1 MAIFQHY
8 AWKGEHKIERIA
20 TEVKPVKSF
29 RFQEQVPTIEQLH
42 IEVENL
48 ANQVNSFS
56 DKKIVFCHNDL
67 LCANYV
73 FDEQNGKL
81 IMFNCKGFMTYAW
94 IGRTIFYK
102 NLAEIGS
109 GEYLKFLSYNKSNK
123 SVSSLDIY
131 LYESVWYSMAGRV
144 ASATTKNGPN
154 APSPQ

>member
-20 TEVKPVKSF
+20 TEVKPAKSF

-48 ANQVNSFS
+48 ANQVKNFS
-56 DKKIVFCHNDL
+56 DKKIVFSHNDL

-81 IMFNCKGFMTYAW
+81 IMFNSKGFMPYA
-94 IGRTIFYK
+94 
-102 NLAEIGS
+102 
-109 GEYLKFLSYNKSNK
+109 
-123 SVSSLDIY
+123 
-131 LYESVWYSMAGRV
+131 
-144 ASATTKNGPN
+144 
-154 APSPQ
+154 